1 MGRLELF
8 LRSSCLRIW
17 RFPRLHGAAARRFS
31 FCLIQSCW
39 TCTCHVPKRCILINV
54 TNECCTLFVFF
65 LYGFLVFLRRGL
77 HVVAV
82 LGLPLRCREL
92 GIRSRKSGSFQ
103 TTPLSVYFVDTIFPL
118 FGQTNLW
125 HALHWS
131 VGHVPMKTFVRLF
144 CRHKFSTFWSNQLV
158 ACLALVCGSRAHK
171 DYFASSTL
179 KFKIAKK
186 TLGIFLG
193 RKPTTNLLSISFFF
207 WY

>member
-1 MGRLELF
+1 MLYSICF
-8 LRSSCLRIW
+8 LSVWI
-17 RFPRLHGAAARRFS
+17 
-31 FCLIQSCW
+31 
-39 TCTCHVPKRCILINV
+39 
-54 TNECCTLFVFF
+54 
-65 LYGFLVFLRRGL
+65 
-77 HVVAV
+77 
-82 LGLPLRCREL
+82 L
-92 GIRSRKSGSFQ
+92 GISETGIARGSRPRTTSEVQRVGYPFAEIRFVSPFLSQ

-131 VGHVPMKTFVRLF
+131 VGHVPIKTFVRLF

-193 RKPTTNLLSISFFF
+193 RKPTTNLLSISFSF